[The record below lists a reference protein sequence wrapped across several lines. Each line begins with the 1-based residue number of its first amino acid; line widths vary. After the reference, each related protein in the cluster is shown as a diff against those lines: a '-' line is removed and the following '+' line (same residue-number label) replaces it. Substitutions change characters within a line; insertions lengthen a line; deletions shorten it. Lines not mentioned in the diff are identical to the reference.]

1 MASFSFRPPASWL
14 LGALLPAFLFG
25 LVGLLLFPTLPAQGQ
40 TPPSP
45 GAAFPASRHLAA
57 GPMLGHVTDTS
68 ARVWMLVRKTDH
80 IDLKVWAEGQREP
93 VQQRSWDTDTMFD
106 HGPYHILLHTFGA
119 LKPATAYTL
128 DVQLNGQPAGLQ
140 PFRTFPSGKGFDV
153 SFLTGSCAMRPPQAF
168 RMFYPGPQEAI
179 YPVMQAMPSDFMLW
193 LGDNIYYL
201 LKHMNVPEQMLEIR
215 IKQAQVPEI
224 DAFLRSRPMV
234 SIWDDHDFGPNNA
247 KGNFPLKDTAL
258 YIHTHFWA
266 NPANG
271 IPGTKGT
278 FSQFSLSDADF
289 FLLDNR
295 FHSTPY
301 SDPQP
306 HMIGPEQM
314 AWLKAQLLQSKGT
327 FRFIAV
333 GSQVL
338 NLLDKG
344 ESWHRYPQERQE
356 LLDFIAEHRLKNVVF
371 LTGDRHHTEL
381 QRVTLPGNLVVYD
394 FTCSPLTSVT
404 HPSVLTGPEADNP
417 QRVPG
422 TMLAV
427 HNFGKVS
434 VQGLA
439 GARVCTIQVY
449 DPEANLLWEHAISA
463 QP

>member
-1 MASFSFRPPASWL
+1 MPNRSILCLPLFVLVTL
-14 LGALLPAFLFG
+14 LCISLPG
-25 LVGLLLFPTLPAQGQ
+25 EAQNADQ
-40 TPPSP
+40 P
-45 GAAFPASRHLAA
+45 AFPAAKKLAA
-57 GPMLGHVTDTS
+57 GPMLGHVTAQS
-68 ARVWMLVRKTDH
+68 ARVWMLVRKTDR
-80 IDLKVWAEGQREP
+80 IDLTISYEATATA

-106 HGPYHILLHTFGA
+106 HGAYHILLHTFSG
-119 LKPATAYTL
+119 LEPATDYALRINL
-128 DVQLNGQPAGLQ
+128 DGEPAGVQ
-140 PFRTFPSGKGFDV
+140 PFRTFPAEKGFDF

-168 RMFYPGPQEAI
+168 RAFYPGPQEAI
-179 YPVMQAMPSDFMLW
+179 YPVMQAMPTDFMLW

-224 DAFLRSRPMV
+224 DDFLRSRPMY

-247 KGNFPLKDTAL
+247 KGNFALKDTAL
-258 YIHTHFWA
+258 FIHTHFWA

-301 SDPQP
+301 GHPNPQ
-306 HMIGPEQM
+306 MIGPEQM
-314 AWLKAQLLQSKGT
+314 AWLKAELLNSSGT

-333 GSQVL
+333 GSQAL

-356 LLDFIAEHRLKNVVF
+356 ILDFIAEHTIKNVVF

-381 QRVTLPGNLVVYD
+381 QRVILPGDLIVYD

-404 HPSVLTGPEADNP
+404 HPAVLTGPEADNP

-434 VQGLA
+434 VQGPA
-439 GARVCTIQVY
+439 DARVCTLQVF
-449 DPEANLLWEHAISA
+449 DPYGQQLWEHRIDA
-463 QP
+463 QQ

>member
-1 MASFSFRPPASWL
+1 MPNLMLRFFP
-14 LGALLPAFLFG
+14 
-25 LVGLLLFPTLPAQGQ
+25 VLLLVSFLGLSFAGNSQIA
-40 TPPSP
+40 SSDD
-45 GAAFPASRHLAA
+45 FPAARKLAA
-57 GPMLGHVTDTS
+57 GPMLGHVTDHS
-68 ARVWMLVRKTDH
+68 ARVWMLVRKTDR
-80 IDLKVWAEGQREP
+80 IDLNIMQAGGTTAV
-93 VQQRSWDTDTMFD
+93 VQRSWDTDTMFD
-106 HGPYHILLHTFGA
+106 HGPYHILLHTFSGLTPASDYALQVNLDGELAGA
-119 LKPATAYTL
+119 
-128 DVQLNGQPAGLQ
+128 Q
-140 PFRTFPSGKGFDV
+140 PFRTFPAEKGFDFT
-153 SFLTGSCAMRPPQAF
+153 FLTGSCAMRPPQAF
-168 RMFYPGPQEAI
+168 RAFYPGPQEAI

-224 DAFLRSRPMV
+224 DAFLRSRPMY

-271 IPGTKGT
+271 IAGTKGT

-301 SDPQP
+301 GDTDPQ
-306 HMIGPEQM
+306 MIGAEQM
-314 AWLKAQLLQSKGT
+314 AWLKAELLKSKGT

-333 GSQVL
+333 GSQAL

-344 ESWHRYPQERQE
+344 GGWNRYPQERQE
-356 LLDFIAEHRLKNVVF
+356 ILDFISEHTIKNVVF

-381 QRVTLPGNLVVYD
+381 QRVILPGDLVVYD

-404 HPSVLTGPEADNP
+404 HPSVLTGPEANNP

-434 VQGLA
+434 VHGPPD
-439 GARVCTIQVY
+439 ARVCTLQVF
-449 DPEANLLWEHAISA
+449 DQEGQLLWEHPIPA
-463 QP
+463 QE